1 MKAEVSEHRDC
12 RYFNLEP
19 FRARPSPSDC
29 TAPTPALAQ
38 THTLLAI
45 RCIHNHDPTPVQSGP
60 APPGPVPRRHWEG
73 AGGSFSLLPVVPV
86 SPVLWQ
92 DRLTDA
98 AGQCLPAR
106 PGEVWSALRTC
117 HPQWKLASAS
127 STSGPCRALLT
138 TVHAVHLTLDPSNT
152 THVIRPVPVLVPVT
166 GHGLSGPQSFS
177 HPILSRWLLL
187 FSLCRRR
194 LGSFALPPL
203 LPYHLTSRLLIRL
216 LPTTPKTLKAQGC
229 SAARLRP
236 VTSSLLLLFLPILLT
251 IPTTPSPFLL
261 PTTTYSDPPRPP
273 VSHDHE
279 LPHDHA

>member
-29 TAPTPALAQ
+29 TAPTPALAL

-60 APPGPVPRRHWEG
+60 APPSPVPRRHWEG
-73 AGGSFSLLPVVPV
+73 AGGSFSLSLSCPSCP

-92 DRLTDA
+92 DRLTLLA
-98 AGQCLPAR
+98 SACLPAC

-138 TVHAVHLTLDPSNT
+138 TVHAVLLTLDPSNT
-152 THVIRPVPVLVPVT
+152 THVTRPVPVLVPVT

-177 HPILSRWLLL
+177 HPILSRWLVL

-216 LPTTPKTLKAQGC
+216 LPTTPKTLKVQGC

-236 VTSSLLLLFLPILLT
+236 VTSPLLLLFLPIPNYPINPLT
-251 IPTTPSPFLL
+251 FPTTYYNLQ
-261 PTTTYSDPPRPP
+261 
-273 VSHDHE
+273 
-279 LPHDHA
+279 

>member
-60 APPGPVPRRHWEG
+60 ALPGPVPRRHWEG
-73 AGGSFSLLPVVPV
+73 AGVSLSLLPVVPV
-86 SPVLWQ
+86 S
-92 DRLTDA
+92 RLVAGPTDA
-98 AGQCLPAR
+98 AGQCLPAC

-127 STSGPCRALLT
+127 WTSGPCRALLT
-138 TVHAVHLTLDPSNT
+138 TVHAVLLTLDPSNT
-152 THVIRPVPVLVPVT
+152 THVTRPVPVLVPVT

-177 HPILSRWLLL
+177 HPILSRWLVL

-216 LPTTPKTLKAQGC
+216 LPTTPKTLKVQGC

-236 VTSSLLLLFLPILLT
+236 VTSPLLLLFLPIPNYPNNPLT
-251 IPTTPSPFLL
+251 FS
-261 PTTTYSDPPRPP
+261 TTYYN
-273 VSHDHE
+273 
-279 LPHDHA
+279 LQ